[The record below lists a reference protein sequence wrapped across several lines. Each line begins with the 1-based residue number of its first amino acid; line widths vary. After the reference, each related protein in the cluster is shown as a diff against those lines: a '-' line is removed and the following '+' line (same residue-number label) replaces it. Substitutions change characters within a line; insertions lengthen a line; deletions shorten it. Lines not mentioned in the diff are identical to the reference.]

1 MSVRMFC
8 DYRYLNSFTV
18 ANSFPMPNGS
28 DVMHRV
34 GCGRWI
40 TVCDAKS
47 GYYQLEVES
56 EHR

>member
-1 MSVRMFC
+1 VRMAC
-8 DYRYLNSFTV
+8 DYRYINSFTV
-18 ANSFPMPNGS
+18 ANSFPMPNLS